1 MDGGDDLV
9 GALRMIARNRGND
22 LPAPAR
28 QTGGGLCCAGRR
40 GPGRRGVGIIAWSG
54 GRGTRRKAAA
64 RRGDSRGLGSR
75 QRRDRSGRSE
85 AGGPGSYAGA
95 RVGGRVAPRRQAPLR
110 AGGRPAH
117 QPGGR
122 GRTPGERHGHV
133 VRESGL
139 GGGARRAAR
148 ARPGQGGAPHPA
160 RARRRHR
167 AVEARRH
174 GSGHRHAHARA
185 AEVSRIVG
193 DGDLSPNVIQV
204 RVAHLGL
211 DRTTN
216 TPVVILQE
224 QEGERVLPIWIG
236 PAEASAIAMELAGV
250 KFARPL
256 THDLLKQ
263 VILGLG
269 ADLRKV
275 IITQVKDNTYYAE
288 LHIYRGDA
296 VIQID
301 ARPSDSIAVA
311 LRLKAPIFTSESL
324 LALTSV
330 ETGEAGGESGTT
342 PLDPDALKTYLQNLD
357 PEDFG
362 KFTP

>member
-1 MDGGDDLV
+1 MAPSDG
-9 GALRMIARNRGND
+9 
-22 LPAPAR
+22 
-28 QTGGGLCCAGRR
+28 
-40 GPGRRGVGIIAWSG
+40 
-54 GRGTRRKAAA
+54 
-64 RRGDSRGLGSR
+64 
-75 QRRDRSGRSE
+75 
-85 AGGPGSYAGA
+85 
-95 RVGGRVAPRRQAPLR
+95 
-110 AGGRPAH
+110 
-117 QPGGR
+117 
-122 GRTPGERHGHV
+122 
-133 VRESGL
+133 
-139 GGGARRAAR
+139 
-148 ARPGQGGAPHPA
+148 
-160 RARRRHR
+160 
-167 AVEARRH
+167 
-174 GSGHRHAHARA
+174 
-185 AEVSRIVG
+185 
-193 DGDLSPNVIQV
+193 VIEV

-224 QEGERVLPIWIG
+224 REGERVLPIWIG

-263 VILGLG
+263 VITGLG

-311 LRLKAPIFTSESL
+311 LRLKAPIFTSENL
-324 LALTSV
+324 LALTSI
-330 ETGEAGGESGTT
+330 ETAEAGGESG
-342 PLDPDALKTYLQNLD
+342 PAALDADALKTYLQNLD